1 MWPNLNYKM
10 VKKIGEGT
18 YSYTYVVNK
27 ITTNQLFCLKYYK
40 LSKDRFGYSLDF
52 IRDVIHHSN
61 TYSDVKVQ
69 EIGENYVICD
79 LFDGDIDSK
88 NINQDAMD
96 KIRSQLK
103 VLHSAGFIHSDIKET
118 NILFKESNIYSI
130 CDFGLTEYYGFPCI
144 KKPYISTMG
153 YKHPNHHQ
161 RNSVNLD
168 LFGFNKCFSHLMD
181 ENISKK
187 ICNTDK
193 VSIFEDEPKIK
204 QNMEIIDI
212 FDSAI
217 TKNNNIYTKPMFC
230 LTDSN
235 IYHKYYVNHEEE
247 YELDFLDNMYEHYKY
262 CIYKKN
268 TTVKKLKLS
277 VLKTLDMSVYNLDTI
292 FFAFYLVDNL
302 EKTNDMS
309 DEYFVELCCLFS
321 VKFLE
326 YEHNWIAT
334 HNDFRCNID
343 YEKHILSK
351 FVLKELQF
359 TPIIFFLYFYL
370 YKIAK
375 KFTNDYFTKWSELE
389 ETAFS
394 FLILYLVFNPI
405 VKQSYD
411 DIVKTVLKMS
421 YYFLLDI
428 SSYEV
433 EHLIEKSRELEL
445 DDLNRCVFSDKLRKK
460 IL

>member
-1 MWPNLNYKM
+1 
-10 VKKIGEGT
+10 
-18 YSYTYVVNK
+18 
-27 ITTNQLFCLKYYK
+27 
-40 LSKDRFGYSLDF
+40 
-52 IRDVIHHSN
+52 
-61 TYSDVKVQ
+61 
-69 EIGENYVICD
+69 
-79 LFDGDIDSK
+79 
-88 NINQDAMD
+88 
-96 KIRSQLK
+96 
-103 VLHSAGFIHSDIKET
+103 
-118 NILFKESNIYSI
+118 
-130 CDFGLTEYYGFPCI
+130 
-144 KKPYISTMG
+144 
-153 YKHPNHHQ
+153 
-161 RNSVNLD
+161 
-168 LFGFNKCFSHLMD
+168 
-181 ENISKK
+181 
-187 ICNTDK
+187 
-193 VSIFEDEPKIK
+193 
-204 QNMEIIDI
+204 
-212 FDSAI
+212 
-217 TKNNNIYTKPMFC
+217 
-230 LTDSN
+230 
-235 IYHKYYVNHEEE
+235 
-247 YELDFLDNMYEHYKY
+247 
-262 CIYKKN
+262 
-268 TTVKKLKLS
+268 
-277 VLKTLDMSVYNLDTI
+277 
-292 FFAFYLVDNL
+292 
-302 EKTNDMS
+302 MS